1 MKKLLLIALT
11 IMVLVA
17 MSACKGDAYGDVF
30 VNRKPVTFH
39 VCANNGNPIS
49 NVEVKAE
56 ELDSFDNDPIINRT
70 RSVFTDF
77 NGIATITD
85 AAFDHESRTNRFT
98 FVADDYVVFD
108 TLFSSWTDTID
119 IVLCP
124 SER

>member
-11 IMVLVA
+11 IA
-17 MSACKGDAYGDVF
+17 
-30 VNRKPVTFH
+30 
-39 VCANNGNPIS
+39 
-49 NVEVKAE
+49 
-56 ELDSFDNDPIINRT
+56 
-70 RSVFTDF
+70 
-77 NGIATITD
+77 D

-108 TLFSSWTDTID
+108 TLFSSWIDTID

>member
-1 MKKLLLIALT
+1 M
-11 IMVLVA
+11 MVLVA
-17 MSACKGDAYGDVF
+17 ISACKGDAYGDVF

-39 VCANNGNPIS
+39 VSADNGNPIS

-70 RSVFTDF
+70 RSVFTDS
-77 NGIATITD
+77 NGIASIAD
-85 AAFDHESRTNRFT
+85 AAFDHESRTNRFS
-98 FVADDYVVFD
+98 FIADDYVVFD
-108 TLFSSWTDTID
+108 TTFAAWTDTID

>member
-1 MKKLLLIALT
+1 MKRLLLLFAILLS
-11 IMVLVA
+11 LV

-39 VCANNGNPIS
+39 VCADNGNPIS
-49 NVEVKAE
+49 KAEVKAE

-70 RSVFTDF
+70 RSVFTDS

-85 AAFDHESRTNRFT
+85 AAFGHESRTNRFS
-98 FVADDYVVFD
+98 FIADDYVVFD
-108 TLFSSWTDTID
+108 TLFASWTDTVD